1 MTIKDDVL
9 VNNKFW
15 KKSISK
21 PNIYLKI
28 RLKKVEKKIKI
39 FKKNKL
45 NFTLLLSDGNE
56 IKKLNKKFR
65 KINKI
70 TDILSFPFY
79 EKNIL
84 YKLLRKKQTSIY
96 LGDIIVNLDKII
108 KKSKKESF
116 NIVFDKIWI
125 HGLVHL
131 LGYRHKS
138 NQDFSV
144 MQKLENKIIKSLQ

>member
-1 MTIKDDVL
+1 
-9 VNNKFW
+9 
-15 KKSISK
+15 
-21 PNIYLKI
+21 
-28 RLKKVEKKIKI
+28 
-39 FKKNKL
+39 
-45 NFTLLLSDGNE
+45 
-56 IKKLNKKFR
+56 
-65 KINKI
+65 
-70 TDILSFPFY
+70 LSFPFY